1 LSDLITSS
9 SSVIPRNVKAA
20 AANGLKWKGE
30 LEIMTENVLQSLQ
43 HAIQDVIAPDV
54 RELKVRVTGL
64 EKQSET
70 QYNSLRDQQDANF
83 KALMSAIGESKAK
96 HDLDTFKLYSALSER
111 VAALE
116 AARH

>member
-1 LSDLITSS
+1 
-9 SSVIPRNVKAA
+9 
-20 AANGLKWKGE
+20 
-30 LEIMTENVLQSLQ
+30 MTENVLQSLQ

-83 KALMSAIGESKAK
+83 KALM
-96 HDLDTFKLYSALSER
+96 
-111 VAALE
+111 
-116 AARH
+116 